1 MGFRACLSGA
11 PPIDTDL
18 RFVKAASTARRQFTR
33 VLSGHNVRWRLRAMG
48 KRHWRLTLLT
58 VATLV
63 AATLVGCG
71 GGPSQEE
78 ATPTPIP
85 TAIVP
90 SKPTYTVQRGHI
102 AEQVKF
108 TGRIAPVEEEQL
120 YFKTDGRVA
129 EVSVKQGDQVEQA
142 DLLAELEISD
152 LLNQLAQA
160 KVSLETAQ
168 LRLKTAQESTEEQR
182 TRLEIELQIAR
193 LRLAQ
198 AQAQDPEPGLDIA
211 AANRDKAAAIVRQA
225 QTAYDIRAG
234 QPGVGGSSQ
243 ALNLEQATLNYEI
256 AKAQYE
262 QSLQAKEAHEYN
274 VQILEQNVRLAE
286 LNMEK
291 AGGEVD
297 SVLTQDVAKAQLV
310 VDRLEAQVADARL
323 VAPFDGEVTM
333 VGAYAGR
340 TVTAYRPVI
349 SVAAPGALEIS
360 ADLTSDTMSKL
371 SVGQM
376 CSITIVN
383 YPAKEFHGTI
393 RRLPYPYGTGGSVT
407 ASAVEED
414 RSTRVSIDDADV
426 TLEKGALVRVTATLQ
441 EKDDVLWLPPEA
453 IRTFQGKD
461 FVLVLEGEG
470 QQRVPVKLGIKGE
483 DRVEILSGLEEG
495 QMVVGP

>member
-1 MGFRACLSGA
+1 
-11 PPIDTDL
+11 
-18 RFVKAASTARRQFTR
+18 
-33 VLSGHNVRWRLRAMG
+33 MG

-58 VATLV
+58 AAALV

-71 GGPSQEE
+71 GGPGQEE

-85 TAIVP
+85 TAVVP

-108 TGRIAPVEEEQL
+108 TGRIASVEEEQL

-129 EVSVKQGDQVEQA
+129 EVKVKQGDQVKKGEV
-142 DLLAELEISD
+142 LAELEISD

-168 LRLKTAQESTEEQR
+168 MRLNSAEASSSEQR
-182 TRLEIELQIAR
+182 TRAEIDLEVAR

-198 AQAQDPEPGLDIA
+198 AQAQDPA
-211 AANRDKAAAIVRQA
+211 AAVAIAKHR
-225 QTAYDIRAG
+225 
-234 QPGVGGSSQ
+234 
-243 ALNLEQATLNYEI
+243 LEQANNSLWSAQVSRDATCGQSRGADCDRAQAAVNSAEASVRIAEI
-256 AKAQYE
+256 EYDLAVRS
-262 QSLQAKEAHEYN
+262 QSARVYDL
-274 VQILEQNVRLAE
+274 QILEQNVRLAE
-286 LNMEK
+286 LNLQK
-291 AGGEVD
+291 AKAGEVD
-297 SVLTQDVAKAQLV
+297 SVLAQDVAKAQLV

-371 SVGQM
+371 SIGQS

-393 RRLPYPYGTGGSVT
+393 RRLPYPYGTGGST
-407 ASAVEED
+407 SAGAVEED

-426 TLEKGALVRVTATLQ
+426 TLEKGALVRVTVTLQ

-461 FVLVLEGEG
+461 FVLVLAGEG
-470 QQRVPVKLGIKGE
+470 QQRVPVKIGIKGE

-495 QMVVGP
+495 QVVVGP